1 MCNPEYLYHMSE
13 KGLELSSRKDIRPIY
28 KRYLYIISCGIG
40 CILGLSVFLTV
51 SAVYISIDYGEEVK
65 NVVADCKDTV
75 IKFVPL
81 GAYPG
86 GSQHVK
92 AALNYCESLG

>member
-1 MCNPEYLYHMSE
+1 LA
-13 KGLELSSRKDIRPIY
+13 GSSDKWH
-28 KRYLYIISCGIG
+28 LYIISCGLG
-40 CILGLSVFLTV
+40 CILGLSVFLTF
-51 SAVYISIDYGEEVK
+51 SAGYISTDSGEVK
-65 NVVADCKDTV
+65 NVVADCKENV

-92 AALNYCESLG
+92 AALNYCQTLG

>member
-1 MCNPEYLYHMSE
+1 MSE
-13 KGLELSSRKDIRPIY
+13 KGLELSSRKDIRPID
-28 KRYLYIISCGIG
+28 KLYLYIISCGIG

-51 SAVYISIDYGEEVK
+51 SAVYIWIDSGEEVK

-86 GSQHVK
+86 GHSTLKQ
-92 AALNYCESLG
+92 L

>member
-1 MCNPEYLYHMSE
+1 MSE

>member
-1 MCNPEYLYHMSE
+1 MSIR
-13 KGLELSSRKDIRPIY
+13 LELSSKKNIRLANPSE
-28 KRYLYIISCGIG
+28 KWNLYIISCGLG
-40 CILGLSVFLTV
+40 CILGLSVFFTV
-51 SAVYISIDYGEEVK
+51 STGYISTDSGGEVK
-65 NVVADCKDTV
+65 NVVADCKETV

-92 AALNYCESLG
+92 AALNYCGTLG

>member
-1 MCNPEYLYHMSE
+1 MSE
-13 KGLELSSRKDIRPIY
+13 RLELGSGKNIRLANPID
-28 KRYLYIISCGIG
+28 KWHLYVISCGLG
-40 CILGLSVFLTV
+40 CILGLSVFLTASV
-51 SAVYISIDYGEEVK
+51 VYIQTNSGEVK
-65 NVVADCKDTV
+65 NVVADCKETV

-92 AALNYCESLG
+92 AALNYCETLG

>member
-1 MCNPEYLYHMSE
+1 MS
-13 KGLELSSRKDIRPIY
+13 KTGLELSSRKNIRTID

-40 CILGLSVFLTV
+40 CILGLSVFLMV
-51 SAVYISIDYGEEVK
+51 SAVYTSTDSGEVK
-65 NVVADCKDTV
+65 NVVADCKENV
-75 IKFVPL
+75 IIFVPL

-92 AALNYCESLG
+92 AALNYCETLG

>member
-1 MCNPEYLYHMSE
+1 MSE
-13 KGLELSSRKDIRPIY
+13 RLELGSGKNIRLANPID
-28 KRYLYIISCGIG
+28 KWHQYIISCGLG

-51 SAVYISIDYGEEVK
+51 SAVYIQTDSGGVVK
-65 NVVADCKDTV
+65 NVVADCKETV

-92 AALNYCESLG
+92 AALNYCETLNK